1 MKLVYPLGILAALA
15 LVACSKD
22 SDSPVP
28 GATPGATAAAAS
40 ASPTPTAHNGR
51 RNTARV
57 ANPVTI
63 QPLLPKHG
71 IYASGGGRTSRPW
84 RVIVDLVAKT
94 INSATGDREGMLPH
108 DKLDHESTRPLTDA
122 EQFDLT
128 GLAERAWR
136 EPMPVLLAPTGD
148 YDEILVSVDGE
159 DIFFLEGFGPIRPAE
174 AALLVGKLKRIA
186 TTAAPGTPA
195 PAGSP

>member
-1 MKLVYPLGILAALA
+1 MKLVYPLGILAALSLA
-15 LVACSKD
+15 SCTRD
-22 SDSPVP
+22 SDNPAP
-28 GATPGATAAAAS
+28 GAASATTPAS

-57 ANPVTI
+57 AIPVTI

-94 INSATGDREGMLPH
+94 IHSATGDREGMPPH
-108 DKLDHESTRPLTDA
+108 EKLDHESTRPLSDA

-136 EPMPVLLAPTGD
+136 EPMPVLLSPTGD

-159 DIFFLEGFGPIRPAE
+159 DIFFLEGFGPIRPPE
-174 AALLVGKLKRIA
+174 AALLVGKLKKIA
-186 TTAAPGTPA
+186 TTAAPPTPA